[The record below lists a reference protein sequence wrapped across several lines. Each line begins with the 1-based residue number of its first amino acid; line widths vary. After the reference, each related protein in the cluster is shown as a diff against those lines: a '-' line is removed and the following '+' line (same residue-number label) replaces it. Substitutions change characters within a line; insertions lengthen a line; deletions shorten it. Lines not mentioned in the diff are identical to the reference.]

1 MIIARKCVERK
12 APLIATEEDVYELT
26 GKSLEEQL
34 AEAMPLAEQ
43 KFMKIGETFNGIYY
57 KLRGYDNN

>member
-1 MIIARKCVERK
+1 MERK
-12 APLIATEEDVYELT
+12 APLIATDKEVHAAT

-43 KFMKIGETFNGIYY
+43 KLMKIGMTFNGVYY
-57 KLRGYDNN
+57 KLREYDNN